1 MKLSMSRR
9 SPRFYGVVAAAFTGL
24 IVVLSLFSSF
34 VNAWDRT
41 DAGEIAVVRHGGWFG
56 DRNIRAVIDP
66 SSALHW
72 TGMWG
77 IVHKYPAQQRFYTIT
92 ADAGRGDRTG
102 VDVVETPSSDGVQ
115 MGIEGTFYFSMN
127 LDHRVISDFDNK
139 FGTRTFT
146 GADGKAR
153 HAYDGDQGWSTFLDQ
168 IIRPVIDNDLREQI
182 GDFRC
187 ADLVSSCALV
197 QNNPTGQTPN
207 PANPATPTG
216 TGNNGNIAKIQD
228 AINKSLEADLKS
240 TLGDDFLINVR
251 FNLVRITL
259 PANVQDAVNKA
270 QAAYAQVSEAQAR
283 VAQAQADAAANAA
296 RQKGY
301 EACPA
306 CAQIDIMKAIPPNV
320 TTFAPGAGF
329 AVTPGA
335 PTTKP
340 SS

>member
-1 MKLSMSRR
+1 M
-9 SPRFYGVVAAAFTGL
+9 VAAGLTAL
-24 IVVLSLFSSF
+24 IVALSLLSSF
-34 VNAWDRT
+34 VDGWDRT
-41 DAGEIAVVRHGGWFG
+41 DAGQIAVVRHGGWFG

-66 SSALHW
+66 SSSLRW
-72 TGMWG
+72 TGMWSV
-77 IVHKYPAQQRFYTIT
+77 VHKYPAQQRFYTIT
-92 ADAGRGDRTG
+92 SDAGHGDRPG

-115 MGIEGTFYFSMN
+115 MGIEGTFYFSLN
-127 LDHRVISDFDNK
+127 LDHQVISDFDNK
-139 FGTRTFT
+139 FGTRQFL
-146 GADGKAR
+146 GSDGKA
-153 HAYDGDQGWSTFLDQ
+153 HYAYDSDAGWSGFLDQ

-197 QNNPTGQTPN
+197 QNNPNAQTGGSQPG
-207 PANPATPTG
+207 AN
-216 TGNNGNIAKIQD
+216 NSNIAKIQD
-228 AINKSLEADLKS
+228 AINQSLEADLKA
-240 TLGDDFLINVR
+240 TLGNAFLTNVH

-283 VAQAQADAAANAA
+283 VAQAQADADANAA

-335 PTTKP
+335 PTAKP
-340 SS
+340 SQ

>member
-1 MKLSMSRR
+1 MKVSVSHRG
-9 SPRFYGVVAAAFTGL
+9 PRFYGVLAAGLAGL
-24 IVVLSLFSSF
+24 IVMLSLFSSF
-34 VNAWDRT
+34 VDGWDRT

-56 DRNIRAVIDP
+56 DRNIRNVIDP
-66 SSALHW
+66 SSSLRW

-92 ADAGRGDRTG
+92 SDANRGDRAG

-115 MGIEGTFYFSMN
+115 MGIEGTFYFSLN
-127 LDHRVISDFDNK
+127 LDHKVISDFDNK

-146 GADGKAR
+146 GADGKAH
-153 HAYDGDQGWSTFLDQ
+153 HAYDGDQGWSDFLDQ

-197 QNNPTGQTPN
+197 QNNPNGQNPNGQNTG
-207 PANPATPTG
+207 G
-216 TGNNGNIAKIQD
+216 TGPAGANNSNIAKIQD
-228 AINKSLEADLKS
+228 AINQSLEADLKS
-240 TLGDDFLINVR
+240 TLGDDFLVNVR

-259 PANVQDAVNKA
+259 PASVQDAVNKA
-270 QAAYAQVSEAQAR
+270 QAAYAQVSEAQAH

-329 AVTPGA
+329 AVTPGT
-335 PTTKP
+335 PTAKP
-340 SS
+340 

>member
-1 MKLSMSRR
+1 MKLSVSRR
-9 SPRFYGVVAAAFTGL
+9 SPRLYALLAAALAGL

-34 VNAWDRT
+34 IDGWDRT

-56 DRNIRAVIDP
+56 DRNIRMVIDP
-66 SSALHW
+66 SSSLRW
-72 TGMWG
+72 TGMWS

-92 ADAGRGDRTG
+92 SDANRGDRPG

-115 MGIEGTFYFSMN
+115 MGIEGTFYFSLN
-127 LDHRVISDFDNK
+127 LDHKVISDFDNK
-139 FGTRTFT
+139 FGTRNFL
-146 GADGKAR
+146 GADGKPHR
-153 HAYDGDQGWSTFLDQ
+153 AYDGDQGWSGFLDQ

-197 QNNPTGQTPN
+197 QNNPNGQNQTPGSSG
-207 PANPATPTG
+207 PAG
-216 TGNNGNIAKIQD
+216 GNNSNIAKIQD
-228 AINKSLEADLKS
+228 AITQSLEADLKS
-240 TLGDDFLINVR
+240 TLGDDFLVNVR
-251 FNLVRITL
+251 FSLVRISL
-259 PANVQDAVNKA
+259 PASVQDAVNKA

-340 SS
+340 AG

>member
-1 MKLSMSRR
+1 
-9 SPRFYGVVAAAFTGL
+9 
-24 IVVLSLFSSF
+24 
-34 VNAWDRT
+34 
-41 DAGEIAVVRHGGWFG
+41 
-56 DRNIRAVIDP
+56 
-66 SSALHW
+66 
-72 TGMWG
+72 MWG

-92 ADAGRGDRTG
+92 SDANRGDRPG

-115 MGIEGTFYFSMN
+115 MGIEGTFYFSLN
-127 LDHRVISDFDNK
+127 LDHKVISDFDDK

-146 GADGKAR
+146 GQDGTAR

-197 QNNPTGQTPN
+197 QNGPTGQSPN
-207 PANPATPTG
+207 PTSGGAN
-216 TGNNGNIAKIQD
+216 NSNLAKIQN
-228 AINKSLEADLKS
+228 AINQSLEADLKS
-240 TLGDDFLINVR
+240 TLGDDFLTNVR
-251 FNLVRITL
+251 FNLVRISL
-259 PANVQDAVNKA
+259 PSQVQDAVNKA
-270 QAAYAQVSEAQAR
+270 QAAYAQVSEAQAH
-283 VAQAQADAAANAA
+283 VAQAQADANADAA

-329 AVTPGA
+329 AVTPGT
-335 PTTKP
+335 PTAKP
-340 SS
+340 SQ

>member
-1 MKLSMSRR
+1 MKLSVSRR
-9 SPRFYGVVAAAFTGL
+9 SPRFYAILAAALAGL
-24 IVVLSLFSSF
+24 ITALSLFSSF
-34 VNAWDRT
+34 IDAWDRT

-56 DRNIRAVIDP
+56 DRNIRSIIDP
-66 SSALHW
+66 SSSLRW

-77 IVHKYPAQQRFYTIT
+77 VVHKYPAQQRFYTIT
-92 ADAGRGDRTG
+92 AAANRGDRPG
-102 VDVVETPSSDGVQ
+102 VDVVDTPSSDGVQ
-115 MGIEGTFYFSMN
+115 MGIEGTFYFSLN
-127 LDHRVISDFDNK
+127 LDHKVISDFDNR

-197 QNNPTGQTPN
+197 QNNPNAQNQGT
-207 PANPATPTG
+207 PANA
-216 TGNNGNIAKIQD
+216 NNSNIAKIQD
-228 AINKSLEADLKS
+228 AINQSLEADLKA
-240 TLGDDFLINVR
+240 TLGDDFLVNVR

-259 PANVQDAVNKA
+259 PNDVQDAVNKA

-329 AVTPGA
+329 AVTPGT